1 VSRTSTL
8 SDVAQRAGV
17 HQATA
22 SRALNP
28 ASRHLV
34 NRETAERVLAAARE
48 LGYVPNAIARGLRTS
63 RTGTVGVIIPDLMN
77 PLFPPI
83 VRGIE
88 DVLAQEGY
96 TALLA
101 NTDNDEQRERALF
114 ESLVTRRVDGFIVAT
129 ARRTHPL
136 LDEAARRGLKVVLVY
151 RGTDRTDFCAVTAD
165 DWLGIALATEH
176 LIELGHRHIGHLAG
190 PQDVYTGSIRARSFN
205 ETLRSHDRNVPAEH
219 IVVCDAYSEAA
230 GVSGTR
236 RLLDQA
242 PELTAIVAANDLL
255 ALGACDVLRERGLR
269 CPGRVSVTGFNDMP
283 FADKF
288 DPPLTTVRVPHYDL
302 GAEAGRLLLDQLT
315 RSGPHLTKRLSLTPT
330 LIKRGST
337 APPPPTSGTR

>member
-1 VSRTSTL
+1 MPRASTL

-34 NRETAERVLAAARE
+34 NRATAERVLAAARE

-63 RTGTVGVIIPDLMN
+63 RSGTVGVIIPDLMN

-88 DVLAQEGY
+88 DVLAHEGY

-129 ARRTHPL
+129 ARRNHPL
-136 LDEAARRGLKVVLVY
+136 LDEAARHGLKVVLVY

-165 DWLGIALATEH
+165 DRLGIALATEH
-176 LIELGHRHIGHLAG
+176 LIQTGHRRIGHLAG
-190 PQDVYTGSIRARSFN
+190 PQDLYTGSIRANSFT
-205 ETLRSHDRNVPAEH
+205 ETLRSHHLRLPPEH
-219 IVVCDAYSEAA
+219 IVVCDAYSEASGA
-230 GVSGTR
+230 SGTR
-236 RLLDQA
+236 TLLDQA
-242 PELTAIVAANDLL
+242 PDLTAIVAANDLL

-269 CPGRVSVTGFNDMP
+269 CPDQVSVTGFNDMP

-315 RSGPHLTKRLSLTPT
+315 RPGPHLVKRLSLPPA
-330 LIKRGST
+330 LITRGST
-337 APPPPTSGTR
+337 APPPQ